1 MIPYKILSLDGGGSW
16 ALLQSMA
23 LKEIYKGTKV
33 GTRCGDILQQFD
45 IVVSN
50 SGGSLMLAAMIE
62 LYDKDID
69 EVTALF
75 LNEAIRK
82 QVFSKLKWYEK
93 NGFEHLATVLGIG
106 PQYKTSRKLG
116 ALQNILGETGKVPL
130 TELKNI
136 RKDLPDNIIFCGFDY
151 DRSRA
156 TFFRTNHAS
165 KSQPYTN
172 QHEVTLAQAAHAASN
187 APIKYF
193 DAPALIDINGVVHQL
208 WDGAIGGNNNPVLIG
223 ITEALAI
230 FDKAQ
235 RDFTKLQVLSL
246 GTANNLL
253 PVKGFTITDNA
264 ESPALIKAIGKP
276 TLSASISKMATSIIS
291 EPPDAANYMAHM
303 FLGGRP
309 DENAIPAIVRL
320 NPLLQPIYSASAN
333 TWRFPEKLD
342 GNDRIIFESLLNL
355 DMDAV
360 DQKDVE
366 CIKLLGQW
374 WFNGTVVNQPIRVD
388 SYRLGCN
395 IGHCYFSQGKMDWLK
410 RTGVI

>member
-1 MIPYKILSLDGGGSW
+1 MTPYKILSLDGGGSW

-23 LKEIYKGTKV
+23 LKQIYKGTKV
-33 GTRCGDILQQFD
+33 GTTCREILQQFD

-69 EVTALF
+69 EVTGLF
-75 LNEAIRK
+75 LNEGIRR

-93 NGFEHLATVLGIG
+93 SGFEHLASLFKIA

-116 ALQNILGETGKVPL
+116 ALQNILSETGRVSL

-151 DRSRA
+151 DRNRA

-172 QHEVTLAQAAHAASN
+172 QHEVTLAQAVHAASN

-193 DAPALIDINGVVHQL
+193 DAPATFLINNVMHQL
-208 WDGAIGGNNNPVLIG
+208 WDGAVGGNNNPVLIG

-230 FDKAQ
+230 FEHAR
-235 RDFTKLQVLSL
+235 RDFHKLQVLSI

-253 PVKGFTITDNA
+253 PVKGFTVTDNA
-264 ESPALIKAIGKP
+264 EGPRLLKNIQRP
-276 TLSASISKMATSIIS
+276 TLSNDIEKMATSIIS

-303 FLGGRP
+303 FLGGKP
-309 DENAIPAIVRL
+309 DIDAMPAIIRL
-320 NPLLQPIYSASAN
+320 NPLLQPVYSEAAN
-333 TWRFPEKLD
+333 MWRYPLGLD
-342 GNDRIIFESLLNL
+342 GEGRIIFDALLNL
-355 DMDAV
+355 DMDAIQ
-360 DQKDVE
+360 QKDVDN
-366 CIKLLGQW
+366 IKLLGEW
-374 WFNGTVVNQPIRVD
+374 WANDLIINQAIRVD
-388 SYRLGCN
+388 SYKLQCN
-395 IGHCYFSQGKMDWLK
+395 IGHSLFSQGRTEWLK
-410 RTGVI
+410 RTGII